1 MISRKNDFHLLF
13 FFCFVLFLLVIIFAK
28 HITFACC
35 VFTYSTNIG
44 LTFSSLPPSLYLDDL
59 DDVGGERLLFW
70 LAFVVTFVVV
80 KALLLIA
87 AAAAEEEEGAT
98 AERGGGGVVVVVVAA
113 VVIGPPPTPAPVAT
127 AVVVV
132 VAATTFRQLLLVK
145 NS

>member
-13 FFCFVLFLLVIIFAK
+13 FSVLFLLVIFFAK

-44 LTFSSLPPSLYLDDL
+44 LTFSSPLSLYLDDL

-80 KALLLIA
+80 KALLIA

-98 AERGGGGVVVVVVAA
+98 AERGGGVVVVVVAA
-113 VVIGPPPTPAPVAT
+113 VVIGTPPTPAPVAT

-132 VAATTFRQLLLVK
+132 VVAATFRQLLLVK